1 MLKDDATYEKY
12 KKKLSAANKSNKE
25 AQKDFEKRLAKNIKN
40 DSKSFFAYIRSKQR
54 TKDKVGPLRN
64 PDGALVIDD
73 QDGADLLNKYFSSVF
88 SQEDLTNV
96 PEPKRMF
103 QGRSEQ
109 KLTELRV
116 STKEVLIK
124 LGKLKVDKSPGVTIF
139 IQNCYLN

>member
-1 MLKDDATYEKY
+1 MK
-12 KKKLSAANKSNKE
+12 
-25 AQKDFEKRLAKNIKN
+25 KRLAKNIKN

-64 PDGALVIDD
+64 QDGALVIDD
-73 QDGADLLNKYFSSVF
+73 QAGADLLNKYFSSVF
-88 SQEDLTNV
+88 TQEDLTNV
-96 PEPKRMF
+96 PEPKKMF

-124 LGKLKVDKSPGVTIF
+124 LEKLKVDKIESGG
-139 IQNCYLN
+139 